1 MEYKRFHDTIVVRI
15 DRGEEI
21 LTQLKEVAL
30 KEKITLASVQALGFR
45 FAARH
50 LISKNFSAPRSAPNP
65 ASVTT

>member
-30 KEKITLASVQALGFR
+30 KEKITLANVQANQDR
-45 FAARH
+45 
-50 LISKNFSAPRSAPNP
+50 
-65 ASVTT
+65 